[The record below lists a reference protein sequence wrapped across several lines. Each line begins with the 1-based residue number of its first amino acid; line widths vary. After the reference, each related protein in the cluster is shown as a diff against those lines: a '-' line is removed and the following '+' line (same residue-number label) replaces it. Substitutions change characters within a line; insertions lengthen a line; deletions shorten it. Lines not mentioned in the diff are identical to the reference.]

1 MVGLIC
7 LLFLCSI
14 CSQGDINENIYG
26 ILGSQDEFLNK
37 RLLTID
43 YGKHQMHCGS
53 NTNFHYCKDCNDY
66 KNILE
71 SVCLNN
77 CALMPE
83 RKFVKHFS
91 YDDNL
96 NSLDEL
102 ENTTMLFGKNIIAQY
117 I

>member
-1 MVGLIC
+1 Y
-7 LLFLCSI
+7 
-14 CSQGDINENIYG
+14 D
-26 ILGSQDEFLNK
+26 
-37 RLLTID
+37 
-43 YGKHQMHCGS
+43 KHQMHCGS
-53 NTNFHYCKDCNDY
+53 NTSFHNCKDCNDY

-83 RKFVKHFS
+83 RKFIKHFS

-96 NSLDEL
+96 IEQIGVIDANLDNFKYLDEL
-102 ENTTMLFGKNIIAQY
+102 ENISMLFGKNITLQY